1 MLKTYKQ
8 PIGKGMKLKKF
19 AFTLLT
25 FCLAFA
31 SGTKTV
37 EAATLTVVASDLD
50 NPRGLNFGPDGAL
63 YVTESGRGG
72 NGACIPSP
80 SVQFANLCYGPTGA
94 VTRIQNGIQE
104 RVLTGLPSVA
114 LPDGSQANGPQ
125 DIAFDSTGRPYL
137 ITGFAGDPARRDT
150 VINVPD
156 FGRLSIP
163 NFQTNSFAN
172 IADLAAFEL
181 LNNPDQDDVITNIY
195 GLLIQGDT
203 AFIADSGANTV
214 LRVGLDGSNLG
225 LQNAFGRRVT
235 NNAIFPGSTEPSTIS
250 IQSVSTGVATGPDGA
265 LYVSELTG
273 FPYPEGEA
281 RIYRI
286 GSDNQPTIYADGF
299 TSLTDLAFDTQGN
312 LFALEYAKSPY
323 TGNPDATV
331 IRVAPDGT
339 RTIIASGN
347 ELSYATAMTL
357 GSDNAIYVSTNGGTA
372 GAGQVIRIDQ
382 TTESVPEPSS
392 ALGVLAFGALGVGAL
407 QKCKRKQLADKV
419 TTSQKPC

>member
-1 MLKTYKQ
+1 MFKTHKQ

-25 FCLAFA
+25 FCLTFA

-37 EAATLTVVASDLD
+37 EAATLTLVASGLD

-114 LPDGSQANGPQ
+114 LPDGSEADGPQ
-125 DIAFDSTGRPYL
+125 DIAFDSTGKPYL
-137 ITGFAGDPARRDT
+137 IIGFAGDPARRDT

-156 FGRLSIP
+156 FGRLSTLD
-163 NFQTNSFAN
+163 FQTNSWTN
-172 IADLAAFEL
+172 IADLATYEL
-181 LNNPDQDDVITNIY
+181 LNNPDQGDVISNLY
-195 GLLIQGDT
+195 GLLIQDNT
-203 AFIADSGANTV
+203 ALIADAGANDV
-214 LRVGLDGSNLG
+214 LRVGLDGSNLAV
-225 LQNAFGRRVT
+225 QNVFGRRIT
-235 NNAIFPGSTEPSTIS
+235 NNAIFPGSNVPETIE
-250 IQSVSTGVATGPDGA
+250 IQSVPTGIAIGPDGA

-273 FPYPEGEA
+273 YPYPEGEA

-286 GSDNQPTIYADGF
+286 GADNQPTIYADGF
-299 TSLTDLAFDTQGN
+299 TTLLDLAFDTQGN

-323 TGNPDATV
+323 TGNADATV
-331 IRVAPDGT
+331 TRVAPDGT

-347 ELSYATAMTL
+347 GLSYATAMALGL
-357 GSDNAIYVSTNGGTA
+357 GSDNGIYVSTNGGTA
-372 GAGQVIRIDQ
+372 GEGQVIRIDQ
-382 TTESVPEPSS
+382 ATESVPEPSS
-392 ALGVLAFGALGVGAL
+392 VLGVLAFNALVVGWR
-407 QKCKRKQLADKV
+407 QKRKRKQRADEIP
-419 TTSQKPC
+419 SRN